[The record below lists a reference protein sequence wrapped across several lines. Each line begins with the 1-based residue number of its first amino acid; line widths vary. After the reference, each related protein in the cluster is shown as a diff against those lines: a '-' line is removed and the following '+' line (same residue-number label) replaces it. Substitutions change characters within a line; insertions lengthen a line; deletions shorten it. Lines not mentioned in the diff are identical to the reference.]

1 MSYLVKGIFG
11 VAAVSLALG
20 AVQLASGHDLAA
32 SLQGLSAQEGLAR
45 AVSAQGLSAS
55 PFDSVNRAAKEDRG
69 AVLATSLLTTRTIA
83 FRPPGIPS
91 TSVLVR
97 IPAKVEARQI
107 KRRPPP
113 PVKST
118 QQKSMMA
125 ACEPVVS
132 VLTDIAKRLQP
143 GRCVT

>member
-11 VAAVSLALG
+11 VAAVSLVLG

-32 SLQGLSAQEGLAR
+32 SLQEP
-45 AVSAQGLSAS
+45 SAS
-55 PFDSVNRAAKEDRG
+55 PVDSVNRAAKEDRA
-69 AVLATSLLTTRTIA
+69 AVLAPSLLTTRTIA
-83 FRPPGIPS
+83 FRPAGIPS
-91 TSVLVR
+91 TSVLIR

-107 KRRPPP
+107 KRTPPI
-113 PVKST
+113 KST
-118 QQKSMMA
+118 QQKSLAA